1 MASIDEAR
9 RKAEERK
16 AELDELKAKQRE
28 KAKRGSQ
35 IDRTPVASLDASR
48 APNPF
53 EAAAVDT
60 HGDELKRQRE
70 MFAKRQQLPEVQN
83 AGKPNAQDEKI
94 RLFEAAKAKYLAKQV
109 IVERRVPIL

>member
-16 AELDELKAKQRE
+16 IELEALKAAQKE
-28 KAKRGSQ
+28 KRATV
-35 IDRTPVASLDASR
+35 DRTPVVNPAPVASGEGNS
-48 APNPF
+48 NPF
-53 EAAAVDT
+53 DAPSSDA
-60 HGDELKRQRE
+60 HGEELARQRAR
-70 MFAKRQQLPEVQN
+70 FTQRQQLPEVAN

-109 IVERRVPIL
+109 HGVGFGA